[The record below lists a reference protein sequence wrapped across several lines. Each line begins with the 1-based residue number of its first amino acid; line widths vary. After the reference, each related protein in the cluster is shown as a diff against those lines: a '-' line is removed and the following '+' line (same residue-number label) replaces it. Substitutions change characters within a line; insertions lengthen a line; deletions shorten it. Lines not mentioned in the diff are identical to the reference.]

1 MNCKNCGALITGKEE
16 FCKNCGQAVTVPPAT
31 GLRAVRGWSLLLC
44 IMLTI
49 VFPLNILYGT
59 VRSLR
64 YHPDGVVLLIN
75 ATNVALGALSFAAG
89 LMLWRVRK
97 NAITMAKA
105 FLLLSPV
112 HAVTIFCL
120 VVFSAHIASP
130 WALVSLALRILALPF
145 LFSLLW
151 FWYLLAS
158 KRVKSTFAVS

>member
-1 MNCKNCGALITGKEE
+1 MNCKSCGALITGTKE
-16 FCKNCGQAVTVPPAT
+16 FCTNCGQVVSYPPPS
-31 GLRAVRGWSLLLC
+31 GLRGVGGWLLLLC
-44 IMLTI
+44 IMLAI

-64 YHPDGVVLLIN
+64 YHPDGLVLLIN
-75 ATNVALGALSFAAG
+75 AANVALGALSLAAG

-97 NAITMAKA
+97 NAVILAKV

-112 HAVTIFCL
+112 HAVAIFCL
-120 VVFSAHIASP
+120 VVFSAHVANP
-130 WALVSLALRILALPF
+130 WAMVSLALRILALPF

-158 KRVKSTFAVS
+158 KRVKSTFTVS